1 MKASH
6 FVWFITSY
14 CVSNLKLTCVTAQ
27 VKFQHKKDTKDIIF
41 SQQSC
46 RPVETSIYIEKLEQT
61 LMANCIVS
69 QHLPKTNDPTASNLL
84 KTLLS

>member
-27 VKFQHKKDTKDIIF
+27 VKFQYKKDTKDIIF
-41 SQQSC
+41 SQECC
-46 RPVETSIYIEKLEQT
+46 RPVKTSIYMEKL
-61 LMANCIVS
+61 
-69 QHLPKTNDPTASNLL
+69 
-84 KTLLS
+84 